1 MKATRD
7 QSVSG
12 GNGSPID
19 DARDRREDE
28 DASTGRHKDNPSNPA
43 RSTPGDRPCPGFCTT
58 FYVSRTTICACTRSC
73 ATWRV
78 SGRASSGHAHPA
90 RRCSEL
96 PRGRVAQG
104 AVGTLPIASFI
115 ALPVDTAGRRAS
127 CSRPIPR
134 DEAVPRSADTP
145 QLTRTPR
152 SGSGSSISPVRGS
165 SATPSPPNFFN
176 DADLKGSSG
185 AAPGISNPGP
195 RISNSGGSSGLT
207 ISESAPGRS
216 SSSSRGSK
224 SSGSSFSSENSIV
237 FSNTG
242 ASSSVAG

>member
-19 DARDRREDE
+19 DARDRRENE

-43 RSTPGDRPCPGFCTT
+43 RSTPGD
-58 FYVSRTTICACTRSC
+58 CACTRSC

-195 RISNSGGSSGLT
+195 RISISGGSSGLT